1 LRGGFKFGWSKE
13 AYSMTTFAAV
23 LRSASVLVLL
33 SGLSLAQ
40 DATAILKSVGE
51 TYSALKSYEF
61 QGATT
66 AVTTTGKIVS
76 TSEETFTV
84 IFSAPDQFVV
94 EFRYPGQGSWTRASN
109 GKTTTEIRTATKEF
123 AQQPTTQY
131 DIRILDNSPIGWF
144 YSMDTGNKNAAVE
157 GSENV
162 SVDGQDVD
170 CWVISTEREMGMLPE
185 GVKRAPTKLWVDKA
199 RFLVLRQV
207 SGTESVATGNKATK
221 NVRTMRITHA
231 QLGQT
236 IAPDLFQPRSPKKK

>member
-1 LRGGFKFGWSKE
+1 
-13 AYSMTTFAAV
+13 MTTFAAV
-23 LRSASVLVLL
+23 LRSASVLMLL

-66 AVTTTGKIVS
+66 AVTTTGKVVS

-94 EFRYPGQGSWTRASN
+94 ELRYPGQGSWTRASN

-131 DIRILDNSPIGWF
+131 DIRILDNSPIGFF
-144 YSMDTGNKNAAVE
+144 YSMDTGNTNAAVE
-157 GSENV
+157 GSEKV

-170 CWVISTEREMGMLPE
+170 CWVISTEREMGMLPD
-185 GVKRAPTKLWVDKA
+185 GVKRTPTKLWVDKA

-221 NVRTMRITHA
+221 NVRTMRITHV

-236 IAPDLFQPRSPKKK
+236 IVPDVFEPRSPKKR